1 MRGFLWCQGNLR
13 KGSAKV
19 SWEVVCLPKDEGG
32 LGVKRL
38 NHFNKALMVSHIWKL
53 LSLKESLWV
62 RWIHVYRLKGH
73 SFWDIP
79 HRGNMTW
86 GWRKILQ
93 LWPLIREFIWYN
105 IGDGSRI
112 SIWFDRWCSHS
123 PLSTIISPHDIF
135 RSGFDLTDD
144 KSDCLEWRDGAGVG
158 KPFSVHLVW
167 NTIRLRDIKVAWFDI
182 VWFPNCTPRHAF
194 NMWLIIKK
202 CLKTQDSLNSW
213 DVLAGLSNIWS
224 HFKRFAGIRSSDTS
238 LGSIFHAS
246 CLLLSERNR
255 RLFKR
260 NKRSTKEVIECIM
273 ASVRLKLL
281 SCHFKKSR
289 DGVMFARLWDLPEA
303 IFNN

>member
-1 MRGFLWCQGNLR
+1 MHVYWASVFILPTRVLLDIEQLMRGFLWCQGNFR

-62 RWIHVYRLKGH
+62 RW
-73 SFWDIP
+73 
-79 HRGNMTW
+79 
-86 GWRKILQ
+86 
-93 LWPLIREFIWYN
+93 
-105 IGDGSRI
+105 
-112 SIWFDRWCSHS
+112 CSHS
-123 PLSTIISPHDIF
+123 PLSTIISPRDIF
-135 RSGFDLTDD
+135 RSGFDLTSIVRDVIHDGIDD

-182 VWFPNCTPRHAF
+182 MWFPNCTPRHAF

-303 IFNN
+303 IFNNLQT